1 MKKII
6 ISLFV
11 ILFSASVNTAEE
23 PCSEFKKYFPEVLK
37 YNECINKLK
46 AEGKL
51 PIKDSKNKT
60 NSIKAK
66 TSKNLEI
73 VKDKTGKI
81 LEKLNTHSTLTDWIK
96 KNK

>member
-11 ILFSASVNTAEE
+11 ILFSASVNAAEE

-51 PIKDSKNKT
+51 PIKVSKNKP
-60 NSIKAK
+60 NSIKEK

-81 LEKLNTHSTLTDWIK
+81 LKKLNTDSKLTHWIK

>member
-11 ILFSASVNTAEE
+11 ILFSASVNAAEE

-51 PIKDSKNKT
+51 PIKVSKNKHLKC
-60 NSIKAK
+60 SV
-66 TSKNLEI
+66 LHLPE
-73 VKDKTGKI
+73 
-81 LEKLNTHSTLTDWIK
+81 LCEQ
-96 KNK
+96 